1 MFNNIRDIINKK
13 VNLTHKEMISL
24 KILHTSDLHLG
35 KNLSEESFYE
45 DQKYILNEIIN
56 IVKEK
61 EIKVIMISGDIYD
74 KSIPSAEAN
83 MLFDNFLTK
92 LSKLNTQVLII
103 SGNHDSNER
112 LSYGS
117 KIFNEFN
124 IHIVTSYKGQIEKI
138 NIEDTDFYL
147 LPFLKPFHLKH
158 LMSELEYEEI
168 NNSNDMMQ
176 WILNRENLDRSKKN
190 ILLAHQFVMWNG
202 KLPEQ
207 CDSES
212 ISLNNVG
219 TLDAIDANLLD
230 DFDYVAL
237 GHIHRPQKIKR
248 NTIRY
253 SGTPLKYSFS
263 EVNDKKSVVIIDT
276 DNIENIE
283 LLELSPLRDMQV
295 LKGRFENI
303 MNMKP
308 NDNIIKVELEDENTI
323 ISPMEEI
330 KKRFKNAIALV
341 FINKYET
348 NNTKLKEIKEDA
360 TPYELFTS
368 FFKEQNGRDM
378 TQDEDKYIKSIIES
392 LKEED

>member
-1 MFNNIRDIINKK
+1 M
-13 VNLTHKEMISL
+13 

-35 KNLSEESFYE
+35 KNLSEESFYD
-45 DQKYILNEIIN
+45 DQKYILDEITN

-61 EIKVIMISGDIYD
+61 EINVVMIPGDIYD
-74 KSIPSAEAN
+74 KSIPNIEASI
-83 MLFDNFLTK
+83 MFDKFLTD
-92 LSKLNTQVLII
+92 LSKMNVIVLIT

-112 LSYGS
+112 LSFGS

-124 IHIVTSYKGQIEKI
+124 IHIVTSYEGQIEKI
-138 NIEDTDFYL
+138 SINDVNFYL

-158 LMSELEYEEI
+158 LINEKEYEKI
-168 NNSNDMMQ
+168 NNSNDMMK
-176 WILNRENLDRSKKN
+176 WILNREKIDKSKKN
-190 ILLAHQFVMWNG
+190 ILLAHQFVMWDG

-212 ISLNNVG
+212 ISINNVG

-237 GHIHRPQKIKR
+237 GHIHKPQKIKR
-248 NTIRY
+248 DTVRY

-276 DNIENIE
+276 DNIDNIE
-283 LLELSPLRDMQV
+283 LLELKPLRNMKILRGTFKEV
-295 LKGRFENI
+295 

-308 NDNIIKVELEDENTI
+308 SDDIIKVELEDENTI

-330 KKRFKNAIALV
+330 KQRFRNAIALV
-341 FINKYET
+341 FINKYQSNSET
-348 NNTKLKEIKEDA
+348 GLKEIKEDA
-360 TPYELFTS
+360 SPYELFNL
-368 FFKEQNGRDM
+368 FFTEQNGREM
-378 TQDEDKYIKSIIES
+378 SKEEDDYIKSIIET
-392 LKEED
+392 LKEGE

>member
-1 MFNNIRDIINKK
+1 M
-13 VNLTHKEMISL
+13 

-35 KNLSEESFYE
+35 KNLSEESFFE
-45 DQKYILNEIIN
+45 DQKYILNEIIK

-61 EIKVIMISGDIYD
+61 DIKIVMIPGDIYD
-74 KSIPSAEAN
+74 KSIPSSEAS
-83 MLFDNFLTK
+83 MLFDNFLTQ
-92 LSKLNTQVLII
+92 LSKLDIKVLIT

-124 IHIVTSYKGQIEKI
+124 IHIVTSYNGRIEKVS
-138 NIEDTDFYL
+138 IENVDFYL
-147 LPFLKPFHLKH
+147 LPFLKPFHIKK
-158 LMSELEYEEI
+158 LMEEKEYDKI
-168 NNSNDMMQ
+168 KNSNDMMK
-176 WILNRENLDRSKKN
+176 WILERENIDKSKKN
-190 ILLAHQFVMWNG
+190 ILLSHQFVMWDG

-219 TLDAIDANLLD
+219 TLDSIDVNLFD

-248 NTIRY
+248 DTIRY

-263 EVNDKKSVVIIDT
+263 EANDKKSIVIIDT
-276 DNIENIE
+276 ENIENIE
-283 LLELSPLRDMQV
+283 IYELKPLRNMKI
-295 LKGRFENI
+295 LRGSFEQI

-308 NDNIIKVELEDENTI
+308 SDDIIKVELEDENTI

-330 KKRFKNAIALV
+330 RKRFKNAISLV
-341 FINKYET
+341 FINKYEKEFNDE
-348 NNTKLKEIKEDA
+348 NNIIKEEA
-360 TPYELFTS
+360 TPYDLFNT
-368 FFKEQNGRDM
+368 FFVEQNKREM
-378 TQDEDKYIKSIIES
+378 TKEENEYIKSVIES
-392 LKEED
+392 LKEEE

>member
-1 MFNNIRDIINKK
+1 M
-13 VNLTHKEMISL
+13 

-61 EIKVIMISGDIYD
+61 KVNVVIIPGDIYD
-74 KSIPSAEAN
+74 KSIPSSEASI
-83 MLFDNFLTK
+83 LFDKFLTNLAK
-92 LSKLNTQVLII
+92 MNVKILIT

-112 LSYGS
+112 LSFGS
-117 KIFNEFN
+117 KIFNKFN
-124 IHIVTSYKGQIEKI
+124 IHIVTSYEGEIEKI
-138 NIEDTDFYL
+138 NIEDVDFYL

-158 LMSELEYEEI
+158 LMDEKEYENI
-168 NNSNDMMQ
+168 HNTNDMMK
-176 WILNRENLDRSKKN
+176 WILNREKIDKNKKN
-190 ILLAHQFVMWNG
+190 ILLTHQFIMWNG
-202 KLPEQ
+202 KLPDQ

-212 ISLNNVG
+212 ISTNNVG
-219 TLDAIDANLLD
+219 TLDAIDVNLLN

-248 NTIRY
+248 DTVRY

-276 DNIENIE
+276 DNIPNIE
-283 LLELSPLRDMQV
+283 LVELTPLRNMQV
-295 LKGRFENI
+295 LRGTFEEV

-308 NDNIIKVELEDENTI
+308 SDDIIKIELIDENTI

-348 NNTKLKEIKEDA
+348 NNDIQTKEIKENA
-360 TPYELFTS
+360 TPYELFSS
-368 FFKEQNGRDM
+368 FFKEQNGRDL
-378 TQDEDKYIKSIIES
+378 T
-392 LKEED
+392 KEEDNYIKTTIKNLKGDE